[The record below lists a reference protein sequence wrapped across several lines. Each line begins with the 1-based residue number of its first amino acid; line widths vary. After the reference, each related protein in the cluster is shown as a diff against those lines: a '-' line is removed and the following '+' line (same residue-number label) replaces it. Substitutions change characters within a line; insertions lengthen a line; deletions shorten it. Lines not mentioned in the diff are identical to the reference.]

1 MIFWRLFSFADK
13 VLNLKENYSDKVNGN
28 EPGVF
33 PSVIQNG

>member
-1 MIFWRLFSFADK
+1 
-13 VLNLKENYSDKVNGN
+13 LKENYSDKVNGN